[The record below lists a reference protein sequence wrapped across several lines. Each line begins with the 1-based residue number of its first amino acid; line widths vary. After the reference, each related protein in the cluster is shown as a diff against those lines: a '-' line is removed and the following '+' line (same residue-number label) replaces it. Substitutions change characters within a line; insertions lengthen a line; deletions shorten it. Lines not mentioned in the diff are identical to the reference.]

1 MDNVNQRIYRKPSVT
16 GLSTCKCLHVWHGSH
31 YMILY
36 VYTREICV
44 IYKAIIG
51 TYAHREMHIHPSI
64 YPSIHPSSPSV
75 HPSLRPSVRRS
86 VRACVRACADT
97 IMPQLCRL
105 TVDMH
110 IYMWYIL
117 QCTPTEPPKQ
127 MLP

>member
-64 YPSIHPSSPSV
+64 YPSIHPSIQSVRPSIPPSV
-75 HPSLRPSVRRS
+75 RPSVRPC
-86 VRACVRACADT
+86 VRACVRGHDYAP
-97 IMPQLCRL
+97 IMP
-105 TVDMH
+105 VDS
-110 IYMWYIL
+110 
-117 QCTPTEPPKQ
+117 
-127 MLP
+127 